1 MKIELYF
8 EESALTPEQR
18 KELEK
23 IVQLLELLYSDKVN
37 VPDLKAICLPLIQ
50 SVKVTANFPETV
62 TLHSHGDLMSMVQ
75 LVNPTLGAIKCSLT

>member
-8 EESALTPEQR
+8 EESTLTEAQR

-50 SVKVTANFPETV
+50 SVKVTANFPEAV
-62 TLHSHGDLMSMVQ
+62 TLYSPDYLMSMVQ

>member
-8 EESALTPEQR
+8 EERALTPEQR

-37 VPDLKAICLPLIQ
+37 VPELKAICLPLIQ

-62 TLHSHGDLMSMVQ
+62 TFHSQGDLMSMLH

>member
-1 MKIELYF
+1 MKIELYV
-8 EESALTPEQR
+8 EEGALTPEQR

-50 SVKVTANFPETV
+50 SVKVTATFPETV
-62 TLHSHGDLMSMVQ
+62 TLHSNGDLMSMLH